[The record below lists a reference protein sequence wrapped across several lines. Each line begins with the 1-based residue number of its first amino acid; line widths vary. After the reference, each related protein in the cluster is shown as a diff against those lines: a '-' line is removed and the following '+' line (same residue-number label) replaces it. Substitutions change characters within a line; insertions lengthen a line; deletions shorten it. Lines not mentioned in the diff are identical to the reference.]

1 LLPIERTTQRFIP
14 RQQQQQQLQH
24 HTTTTTTTTSTRL
37 HATTAA
43 DADAAAD
50 AVSTSDDASNTNT
63 DNNIDNDFA
72 IQNGKFDINTALFCA
87 GLAFDSYVEPPPD
100 SSRWERGVSIYI
112 LYSIY

>member
-14 RQQQQQQLQH
+14 QQQQQQLQH
-24 HTTTTTTTTSTRL
+24 HTTTTTTTSSTRL

-43 DADAAAD
+43 DAAD
-50 AVSTSDDASNTNT
+50 SVSTSDDASNTDNT
-63 DNNIDNDFA
+63 NIENNDFA

-112 LYSIY
+112 YKIVYII